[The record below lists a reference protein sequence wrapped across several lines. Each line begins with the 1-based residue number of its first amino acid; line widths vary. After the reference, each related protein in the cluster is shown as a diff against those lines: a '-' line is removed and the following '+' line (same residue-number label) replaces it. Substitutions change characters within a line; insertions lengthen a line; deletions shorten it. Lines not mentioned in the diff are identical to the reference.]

1 MVEMMIFS
9 LKQGEVQAVYH
20 TAKDLAARLTEEKW
34 MFHCLETAKR
44 AEEFVKSNPELDV
57 ICMDITAA
65 GSISMAQD
73 LRKRTR
79 GAYMILI
86 ASPQLSP
93 AVYMKPSIMAGS
105 LLLRPLDERQVTE
118 VMTEAFREFT
128 RHFEDA
134 DFNGQFVIDNRE
146 GKWLV
151 DYQQINYFESREKK
165 IFLNTDTKEIP
176 FYDTL
181 EHLQEQLPSEFLR
194 CHRSFLINGNKLEKL
209 LLGKN
214 LAVLQGGWEI
224 PVSRSYKQA
233 LKEFIT

>member
-9 LKQGEVQAVYH
+9 LKQGEIQAVYH
-20 TAKDLAARLTEEKW
+20 TAKNLAARLTEEKW
-34 MFHCLETAKR
+34 MFHCLETEKT

-65 GSISMAQD
+65 GSVSMAQD
-73 LRKRTR
+73 LRKRNR

-86 ASPQLSP
+86 ASPQISP

-105 LLLRPLDERQVTE
+105 LLLRPLDTGQVTE

-128 RHFEDA
+128 RHFEDF
-134 DFNGQFVIDNRE
+134 DSNEQFVIDNRE

-165 IFLNTDTKEIP
+165 IFLNTDTREIP

-181 EHLQEQLPSEFLR
+181 DHLQEQLPPEFLR
-194 CHRSFLINGNKLEKL
+194 CHRSFVINGKKLEKL

-224 PVSRSYKQA
+224 PISRSYKQA
-233 LKEFIT
+233 LKEFMT

>member
-9 LKQGEVQAVYH
+9 LKQREIQAVYH

-34 MFHCLETAKR
+34 MFHCLETEKT
-44 AEEFVKSNPELDV
+44 AEEFVKSVPELDF

-65 GSISMAQD
+65 GSISMAQA
-73 LRKRTR
+73 LRKRNQR
-79 GAYMILI
+79 AYMILI

-105 LLLRPLDERQVTE
+105 LLLRPLNEGQVTE

-128 RHFEDA
+128 RRFE
-134 DFNGQFVIDNRE
+134 NSNQKEQFIIDNRE
-146 GKWLV
+146 GKWLI

-165 IFLNTDTKEIP
+165 IFLNTDTREIP

-181 EHLQEQLPSEFLR
+181 DHLEEQLPAEFLR
-194 CHRSFLINGNKLEKL
+194 CHRSFVINGKKLEKL

-224 PVSRSYKQA
+224 PISRSYKQA
-233 LKEFIT
+233 LKEFMT